1 MERERFRRN
10 LAIGFLVFLLACGL
24 VARIASFTSESF
36 DYDTYALLPSIGLPY
51 SEYLKGG
58 FHWSIHT
65 HYWWTAHILGA
76 QIWAFRLLPA
86 LVGLLAFFL
95 VLWLVWRVRT
105 GDFLALIF
113 ATFFV
118 AVNSHAINL
127 VGYPMI
133 SYSVD
138 LLFGGLLVGFLAYLV
153 HERGVSHSLLAFL
166 VLMVPLVLFAS
177 IMIVV
182 PIIAIS
188 LTYVIWHQFNSGQNG
203 ETPGYRLFSS
213 LRKLWPLLLPIA
225 AVLLTTTLSSFD
237 NLGPEKRPDMDRFFL
252 QRSGDGGSVAGAAE
266 WSLSSSVRLIGGL
279 TLPVSSEQFRWL
291 GLLLGAIFAMGLFLF
306 VVLGVK
312 AKYRQGFWGALAL
325 FISLNFLAVFVG
337 GVLGLY
343 PFGTIRYWGFM
354 TVPSAIAVG
363 FVFGE
368 LLKSVRPL
376 KTRRVYVGVTTAVI
390 LSAVVL
396 VPSFSAQTLSA
407 SNANKAAVRSLD
419 ETADAL
425 VIYSDY
431 SSPALIAYQPWIQD
445 VGLSMGWGTFFGH
458 GSDGGPLSPKI
469 INLRDKLDSSND
481 KQITVVA
488 PSREL
493 FDDLYPTW
501 TALLGSDFRLAEEV
515 NAPSIW
521 IGRYR

>member
-1 MERERFRRN
+1 MGRERLRRH
-10 LAIGFLVFLLACGL
+10 LSIWSLLVLLACGL
-24 VARIASFTSESF
+24 VARTASFTSESLDF
-36 DYDTYALLPSIGLPY
+36 DTYALFASIGLPY

-95 VLWLVWRVRT
+95 VLWLVWRVRP
-105 GDFLALIF
+105 GDYLALIF
-113 ATFFV
+113 ATFFI
-118 AVNSHAINL
+118 AVNAHAINL

-138 LLFGGLLVGFLAYLV
+138 LLVGGLLVGFLAYLV
-153 HERGVSHSLLAFL
+153 HKRGVSDSLLAFS
-166 VLMVPLVLFAS
+166 VLMVPLALFAS

-182 PIIAIS
+182 PIVSMA
-188 LTYVIWHQFNSGQNG
+188 LTYVMWHQFNSRQDENP
-203 ETPGYRLFSS
+203 PGYRLLFA

-225 AVLLTTTLSSFD
+225 SVLLIYAVSSFD
-237 NLGPEKRPDMDRFFL
+237 NLGPEKRPDMDGFFL
-252 QRSGDGGSVAGAAE
+252 QRSGDADTISGVAGWILNGA
-266 WSLSSSVRLIGGL
+266 VRLIGGL

-291 GLLLGAIFAMGLFLF
+291 GLSLGAIFAISLLLF
-306 VVLGVK
+306 VVLGVR
-312 AKYRQGFWGALAL
+312 AKYRQVFWGALAL
-325 FISLNFLAVFVG
+325 FIFFNFLAVFVG

-363 FVFGE
+363 LAFGE
-368 LLKSVRPL
+368 FFRSVRPL
-376 KTRRVYVGVTTAVI
+376 KTRWVNVGMTTAII

-396 VPSFSAQTLSA
+396 VLSFSAQTLSA
-407 SNANKAAVRSLD
+407 ANANKAAVRSLD

-425 VIYSDY
+425 VIYANY

-458 GSDGGPLSPKI
+458 GSDGGPLSPNI
-469 INLRDKLDSSND
+469 IGFRDKLDSSND

-501 TALLGSDFRLAEEV
+501 ATLLGSDFKLAEEI